1 MLSCFPPKKIPPG
14 SARTDA
20 LGQRWSAISRLPGG
34 HKKSPGFPRVSG
46 FTAAS
51 LVLWLCTVIGS
62 AARSNPL
69 NLIRLDL
76 FFRPLSVCGFCRAHI
91 GVPHTATAFL
101 IPRVVRTSA
110 SLPHRVCK
118 PPFVPRW
125 RQAAKAPG
133 TGHIAKKCAGVA
145 LPCSPAGLRHR
156 CRTRASLPRLACGET
171 LIRFCGSCATNS
183 RRLLGG
189 RKQEGETR
197 RNFSESHY
205 TYFST
210 QKVSWSIL
218 F

>member
-1 MLSCFPPKKIPPG
+1 MTL
-14 SARTDA
+14 
-20 LGQRWSAISRLPGG
+20 SRLPGGARQAQPLAAKTG

-62 AARSNPL
+62 AARSYPL

-91 GVPHTATAFL
+91 GVPHTTTAFL
-101 IPRVVRTSA
+101 IPPGGKDICAPTTRA
-110 SLPHRVCK
+110 CK
-118 PPFVPRW
+118 PPFVSRW
-125 RQAAKAPG
+125 RQAAKSKSPAWYASLRGAPG
-133 TGHIAKKCAGVA
+133 SPCPVA
-145 LPCSPAGLRHR
+145 RRAWHR
-156 CRTRASLPRLACGET
+156 CRTRVSLLRLAYGET
-171 LIRFCGSCATNS
+171 LIRFRGSCATNS

-197 RNFSESHY
+197 RIFSESHY